1 MEDEAADQR
10 AEQNTADG
18 PSRQA
23 HLAYQ
28 AIAGTS
34 SQQTTEQVVALA
46 PGVSHC
52 GTSSTWQQKVLDVEA
67 KLQGDLQQDLAK
79 SVLETISDEEANPS
93 SA

>member
-10 AEQNTADG
+10 AEQKTADS

-23 HLAYQ
+23 YLAYQ
-28 AIAGTS
+28 AVAGTS
-34 SQQTTEQVVALA
+34 SQQTIEQAVALA
-46 PGVSHC
+46 PVISHC

-67 KLQGDLQQDLAK
+67 KLQGDLQQDLAR
-79 SVLETISDEEANPS
+79 SVLETISNEEANSS